1 MNKLSPRALE
11 YLNAVARFGSLR
23 KAAAKLD
30 VDPSAISRLLA
41 ILEEEVGLPLW
52 ERSTRGSRITWAG
65 GELLNHFRQIQ
76 ASETATLSRIHDL
89 RDLRTGEVK
98 IAVGEGFIADLISAP
113 LQDFIS
119 CYPGIQISVETA
131 GANEAIMLIKDDQV
145 DFGVVYACPQA
156 AELHCHVQ
164 TSHPLDLIAPYH
176 HPLVQENKA
185 VNFKDICNYPLALI
199 DSTYGMGKL
208 VRMVEELEQVS
219 LTPNLRTNSVTVLK
233 KFVSSGLGITFMPQL
248 TVADEIKAKTIRCVP
263 IKHHLMAS
271 ARAQVVSHKRR
282 ELAMPARALME
293 HLQSSMSFL
302 REDAPA
308 LKVNFP
314 KSPVFDTSSQM

>member
-23 KAAAKLD
+23 KAAAKLN

-41 ILEEEVGLPLW
+41 VLEEEVGLPIW
-52 ERSTRGSRITWAG
+52 ERSSRGSRITMAG
-65 GELLNHFRQIQ
+65 SELLNHYRQTQ
-76 ASETATLSRIHDL
+76 SSEIATLSRIHDL
-89 RDLRTGEVK
+89 RNLRTGEVK

-119 CYPGIQISVETA
+119 RHPGIQISVETA
-131 GANEAIMLIKDDQV
+131 GANEAVMLIKDDQV

-156 AELHCHVQ
+156 ADLHCHLQ
-164 TSHPLDLIAPYH
+164 TSHPLDLIAPVN
-176 HPLVQENKA
+176 HPLVKENKA
-185 VNFKDICNYPLALI
+185 VYFKDICDYPLALI
-199 DSTYGMGKL
+199 DSTFGMGRL
-208 VRMVEELEQVS
+208 VRLVEELEQVS

-248 TVADEIKAKTIRCVP
+248 TVADEIKANTIRCVP
-263 IKHHLMAS
+263 IKHYLMAG
-271 ARAQVVSHKRR
+271 AKAQVVSHQRR
-282 ELAMPARALME
+282 ELTMSARALMQ

-302 REDAPA
+302 REDAPRI
-308 LKVNFP
+308 
-314 KSPVFDTSSQM
+314 S

>member
-1 MNKLSPRALE
+1 MQLSHLPSLHQIPMNKLSPRALE

-23 KAAAKLD
+23 KAAAKLN

-41 ILEEEVGLPLW
+41 VLEEEVGMPLW
-52 ERSTRGSRITWAG
+52 ERSSRGSRITMAG
-65 GELLNHFRQIQ
+65 SELLNHYRQTQ
-76 ASETATLSRIHDL
+76 ASEIATLSRINDL
-89 RDLRTGEVK
+89 RNLHTGAVK

-156 AELHCHVQ
+156 ADLHCHIQ
-164 TSHPLDLIAPYH
+164 TSHPLDLIAPVN
-176 HPLVQENKA
+176 HPLVKENQA

-199 DSTYGMGKL
+199 DSSFGMGRL
-208 VRMVEELEQVS
+208 VRLVEELEQVT
-219 LTPNLRTNSVTVLK
+219 LRPNLRTNSVTVLK
-233 KFVSSGLGITFMPQL
+233 KFVSSGLGITFMPRL
-248 TVADEIKAKTIRCVP
+248 TVTDEIKADTIRCVP
-263 IKHHLMAS
+263 INHHLMAG
-271 ARAQVVSHKRR
+271 AKAQVVSHKRR
-282 ELAMPARALME
+282 ELTVPARALMQ

-302 REDAPA
+302 REDAVVM
-308 LKVNFP
+308 K
-314 KSPVFDTSSQM
+314 

>member
-1 MNKLSPRALE
+1 MNKLNPRALE

-30 VDPSAISRLLA
+30 VDPSAISRLLT

-52 ERSTRGSRITWAG
+52 ERSNQGSRITMAG
-65 GELLNHFRQIQ
+65 NELLNHFRQIQ
-76 ASETATLSRIHDL
+76 SSEKATLSRIHDL

-119 CYPGIQISVETA
+119 QYPGIQISVEAA
-131 GANEAIMLIKDDQV
+131 GANEAVMLIKDDQV

-156 AELHCHVQ
+156 ADLQCHVQ
-164 TSHPLDLIAPYH
+164 TRHPLDLIAPAD
-176 HPLVQENKA
+176 HPLVQDNLA
-185 VNFKDICNYPLALI
+185 VKFTDACHYPLALI
-199 DSTYGMGKL
+199 DSAFGMGKL
-208 VRMVEELEQVS
+208 VRLVEELEQVS
-219 LTPNLRTNSVTVLK
+219 LSPNLKTNSVTVLK

-248 TVADEIKAKTIRCVP
+248 TVASEIKAKKIRCVP
-263 IKHHLMAS
+263 VQHQLMAD
-271 ARAQVVSHKRR
+271 AKAQVVSHKRR
-282 ELAMPARALME
+282 ELTLPARALMQ

-302 REDAPA
+302 REDAPV
-308 LKVNFP
+308 LKP
-314 KSPVFDTSSQM
+314 